1 MRVPADGRLARM
13 HTRPLAYVLA
23 LLSVTTLVAS
33 LAPVAQAMCAMEM
46 PYASIV
52 TPISEPLPK
61 NGSLLV
67 RVELGTSPEGMAVTA
82 LPNGSYRLPDLALV
96 QGETRIPISVTDL
109 RAGLMRLSFASEP
122 SEGDYEL
129 VGITEQGLGIRIGG
143 TLPAAPTAP
152 LVSSAVHQERVTSR
166 EGHRGE
172 ERITSWTTRVAL
184 THRLPSSIK
193 LAAIRPSGRA
203 GAWQLFESVGGE
215 TTFENAGS
223 LGGHCSGG
231 FLPGRGRA
239 WHDMNAELVTI
250 DRYGRVSPPSAPF
263 RVR

>member
-1 MRVPADGRLARM
+1 MSQ
-13 HTRPLAYVLA
+13 RPLAYVLA
-23 LLSVTTLVAS
+23 VLAGTLLAAS
-33 LAPVAQAMCAMEM
+33 LSPVAKAMCAMVM

-52 TPISEPLPK
+52 TPLSEPLPK
-61 NGSLLV
+61 NGSLLL
-67 RVELGTSPEGMAVTA
+67 RVELGTSPEGIAVTA
-82 LPNGSYRLPDLALV
+82 LPNGSYTLPELALV
-96 QGETRIPISVTDL
+96 KGETRIPLTVTDL
-109 RAGLMRLSFASEP
+109 RAGLMRLSFTSEP
-122 SEGDYEL
+122 AEGDYEL
-129 VGITEQGLGIRIGG
+129 MGVSERGIGLRIGG

-193 LAAIRPSGRA
+193 LAAIRPAGRA

-215 TTFENAGS
+215 TTFENSGS
-223 LGGHCSGG
+223 LGGHCSEG